1 MLYCASWDLLR
12 EARNVIS
19 RISINSAWAVQPFQ
33 PFVSPTVVPVHGSQR
48 RFTQQF
54 RQYPHITDTKHL
66 FFLKKH
72 CAYFNQPERRT
83 FKMWGKHLYIQMH
96 GILLICSTAIISLT
110 SCVRDVNHIFI
121 LLYLLLYDFL
131 TFCDMLSLVWLSH

>member
-19 RISINSAWAVQPFQ
+19 RISINSARAVQPFQ

-66 FFLKKH
+66 FKKNKH
-72 CAYFNQPERRT
+72 CAYFNQTEGRT

-131 TFCDMLSLVWLSH
+131 TFCDMLSLV